1 MLGRPRLDPFSA
13 RLLAIHRK
21 GRPVTTGAVDDV
33 LTEIAKEKAAKAQA
47 AAEAEGAEGA
57 EGAEEDPQ
65 SSAGPK
71 IFDIVDE
78 FDPED
83 DPEFAAAM
91 RAAMEAQKQMD
102 TGCADCAES
111 FPTPSLAD
119 ALREIKAL
127 KARVA
132 ELESRVLPDRSMVL

>member
-1 MLGRPRLDPFSA
+1 MLGRTRLDPFSA

-21 GRPVTTGAVDDV
+21 GKPVTTGAVDDV
-33 LTEIAKEKAAKAQA
+33 LTEIAKEKAAQ
-47 AAEAEGAEGA
+47 AEAEGTEGA
-57 EGAEEDPQ
+57 QGAEEAEEDPQ
-65 SSAGPK
+65 LSAGPK

-102 TGCADCAES
+102 TGCAECAES
-111 FPTPSLAD
+111 CPTPSLAD
-119 ALREIKAL
+119 ALREIEAL

-132 ELESRVLPDRSMVL
+132 ELESRVLYGGARPV

>member
-47 AAEAEGAEGA
+47 AEGAEGV

-91 RAAMEAQKQMD
+91 RSAMEAQKQMD
-102 TGCADCAES
+102 TGCAECAES
-111 FPTPSLAD
+111 CPTPSLAD
-119 ALREIKAL
+119 ALREIEAL

-132 ELESRVLPDRSMVL
+132 ELESRVLHGGARPV

>member
-13 RLLAIHRK
+13 RLLAIHQK
-21 GRPVTTGAVDDV
+21 GRPASTPTSAVDDV
-33 LTEIAKEKAAKAQA
+33 LTEIAKEKA
-47 AAEAEGAEGA
+47 EAA
-57 EGAEEDPQ
+57 EGAEEAPQ

-71 IFDIVDE
+71 IIDIVDE

-91 RAAMEAQKQMD
+91 RAAIEAQKQLD
-102 TGCADCAES
+102 TGCAACAES
-111 FPTPSLAD
+111 CPAPSLAD
-119 ALREIKAL
+119 ALREIEAL

-132 ELESRVLPDRSMVL
+132 ELESRVLYGGARPV